1 MAPGTHGRHDTRVTK
16 QKLLIANRGEIAV
29 RIIRT
34 CREMGITSVAIY
46 SDADRDALHVEL
58 ADEAYRVGPALA
70 SDSYLSIGAILEA
83 ARKAKA
89 TLVHPGYGFLAER
102 AHFAQAVDEAGF
114 AFVGPSADAIEQ
126 MGDKAAARR
135 IADAAGMPIVPGTRE
150 PVDVDAAKKE
160 APRVGYPLLVKAAFG
175 GGGKGMHVVRD
186 AKHLEDSLKRAARE
200 AQSYFGRPEVFL
212 ERYVDRAHHIEAQI
226 IADTHGEVVF
236 LGERDCSVQRRH
248 QKLIEE
254 TPSPLVD
261 GALRERFAEAATSL
275 VREANYVNAGTIEC
289 ILDEDGSF
297 YFLEMNT
304 RLQVEHTVT
313 EMVTGLDIV
322 ALQID
327 VALGGSLAGL
337 EVSSRGHAIQCRINA
352 EDPGR
357 NFLPG
362 PGRITRYVEP
372 GGPFVRVDSGVTEG
386 REVPGDYDS
395 MFAKLIVAGADRE
408 QARHRMLRALGE
420 YTVEGIPTTIPVHE
434 WILQTE
440 SFRDSTHT
448 TTWLEKALADAHLP
462 AQGDLSQGV
471 AGRATRRQDSLVE
484 VDGRRIPV
492 RIFDE
497 RREAAPKPPSG
508 HDGQGGEHVHGEIRA
523 PMQGT
528 IVKVLVEKGQAIRAG
543 DVVCILEAM
552 KMENHIA
559 STREGEITDLP
570 IRPGQVVETGALLAV
585 ID

>member
-1 MAPGTHGRHDTRVTK
+1 MTK

-58 ADEAYRVGPALA
+58 ADESYRVGPALA
-70 SDSYLSIGAILEA
+70 SASYLSIGAILEA
-83 ARKAKA
+83 ARKSKA

-114 AFVGPSADAIEQ
+114 TFVGPSATAIEQ

-150 PVDVDAAKKE
+150 PVDIDAAKKE

-212 ERYVDRAHHIEAQI
+212 ERYVDRAHHIEAQV

-261 GALRERFAEAATSL
+261 DALRERFAEAATSL

-289 ILDEDGSF
+289 ILDEEGSF

-337 EVSSRGHAIQCRINA
+337 EVAPRGHAIQCRINA

-386 REVPGDYDS
+386 REIPGDYDS

-420 YTVEGIPTTIPVHE
+420 YTVEGVPTTIPVHQ
-434 WILQTE
+434 WILETE
-440 SFRDSTHT
+440 AFRDSTHT

-462 AQGDLSQGV
+462 AQGDLSQGGS
-471 AGRATRRQDSLVE
+471 GRATRPQDILVE

-497 RREAAPKPPSG
+497 RREAAPKAPAG
-508 HDGQGGEHVHGEIRA
+508 HGGHGGEHVHGEIRA

-543 DVVCILEAM
+543 EVVCILEAM